1 MIATAAHHYQQGNFF
16 FRKHLVR
23 IQSSSRTLA
32 TPRRF
37 LCASPKQQH
46 TNKTFSG
53 TTALAAITSAIAGA
67 GLLYSNFSSKGSSAE
82 STRDLI
88 SLHGADWET
97 FHLQSLNY
105 SEDDDEGDDLDA
117 QDRDDDDPQ
126 EEEELDNQSAIG
138 EELDGAQ
145 TDELPDEDE
154 PTTCSICLINRQ
166 GPCRDPW
173 RRFERCIK
181 RNSHHKSDD
190 QASSSAEESN
200 PSHQAL
206 ACDELFRPW
215 LDCFSRHRLT
225 YTLLTNKS
233 LQPEMDFLEETY
245 QTQEPFPEHIMPT
258 LVLEQQQ
265 EEEEQEEEEQESTGL
280 QKKSIL
286 FDLTNEETGNDI
298 HVAYVRDE
306 VKGNILGFDY
316 FKSELE
322 QKQQHQLE
330 EAEEE
335 IETEVKKRGELIFH
349 VPKGTTSVVAHAL
362 YKNSMTDEENEKYD
376 NKENEDTKE
385 KVYVQIISL

>member
-1 MIATAAHHYQQGNFF
+1 MIATAAQGKFF
-16 FRKHLVR
+16 FGKHFVR

-37 LCASPKQQH
+37 FFAAPKQQH
-46 TNKTFSG
+46 TNRTFSG
-53 TTALAAITSAIAGA
+53 ATASVLAAISAFGA

-82 STRDLI
+82 ATRDI
-88 SLHGADWET
+88 IRLHGADWET

-105 SEDDDEGDDLDA
+105 SEDDDEGDDLDE
-117 QDRDDDDPQ
+117 QDRDDDDQQQ
-126 EEEELDNQSAIG
+126 EQLDTQSAIG
-138 EELDGAQ
+138 EEVDGAQ
-145 TDELPDEDE
+145 SDELPDEDE

-181 RNSHHKSDD
+181 RNSHHKSDE

-225 YTLLTNKS
+225 YTILTNKS

-258 LVLEQQQ
+258 LVLEQQEEEKQ
-265 EEEEQEEEEQESTGL
+265 EEDGQESNGL
-280 QKKSIL
+280 QKKSIM

-298 HVAYVRDE
+298 YVAYVRDE

-322 QKQQHQLE
+322 QKQKHQLG

-335 IETEVKKRGELIFH
+335 NETEVKKRGELIFH
-349 VPKGTTSVVAHAL
+349 APEGTTSVVAHAL
-362 YKNSMTDEENEKYD
+362 YKNSMTDEENEECD
-376 NKENEDTKE
+376 NKEKEDTEE
-385 KVYVQIISL
+385 KSLRTYIVIIKIK